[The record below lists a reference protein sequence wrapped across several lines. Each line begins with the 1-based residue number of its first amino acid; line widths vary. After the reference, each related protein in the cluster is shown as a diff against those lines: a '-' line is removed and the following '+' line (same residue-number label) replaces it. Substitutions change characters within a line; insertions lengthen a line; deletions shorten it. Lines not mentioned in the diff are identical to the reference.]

1 MNNITISDIEELI
14 KNKEYRLLKEIL
26 NDMNPAD
33 LAGFFEDLPEESYP
47 ILFRILAKELAAEVF
62 VELDSDTQE
71 LLISGFSDNELKE
84 VLEELYIDDTVDII
98 EEMPANVVKRIL
110 RHSDK
115 EARQSINQI
124 LRYPKDS
131 AGSIMTIEFID
142 LKMDMTVE
150 DAFTRIRRIAI
161 DKETIYTCYVI
172 DKNRK
177 LIGLVSVKDLL
188 LNDYSSTIEEIM
200 ETNVIYVNTLDDK
213 EEVAQKFSKY
223 DFLALPVVD
232 NEGRLVGIVTVD
244 DAIDVILEENTED
257 IEKMAAMTPT
267 DKPYLQTGIFSTWS
281 KRIPWLMLL
290 MLSST
295 FTTIIIGGYEE
306 KLAAC
311 TVLTSFIPMFMGTA
325 GNAGSQTSVA
335 IIRALSLNEV
345 EFRDIFKIMSKELL
359 VSLLCGI
366 ALFIVNFIKLMIFDQ
381 VGLSISFVVS
391 LTLLSTVVLAK
402 FTGCILP
409 LLAKK
414 IGFDPAVM
422 ASPFI
427 TTIVDAMSLIIYFN
441 IAVRV
446 LGI

>member
-1 MNNITISDIEELI
+1 MNNITIEDIQEMI

-33 LAGFFEDLPEESYP
+33 LAGIFEDLPEESYP

-359 VSLLCGI
+359 VSILCGI

>member
-1 MNNITISDIEELI
+1 MELVSVESI
-14 KNKEYRLLKEIL
+14 LEMLQNKEYKKLREIL

-33 LAGFFEDLPEESYP
+33 IAVIFEDLPEESYP

-71 LLISGFSDNELKE
+71 HLILGFSDNELKE

-115 EARQSINQI
+115 EARENINQI
-124 LRYPKDS
+124 LKYPKDS

-150 DAFTRIRRIAI
+150 DAFTKIRRIAI

-172 DKNRK
+172 NKNRK

-213 EEVAQKFSKY
+213 EEVAKKFSKY

-232 NEGRLVGIVTVD
+232 NENRLVGIVTVD

-267 DKPYLQTGIFSTWS
+267 DKPYLQTGVFSTWS

-306 KLAAC
+306 KLAVC

-345 EFRDIFKIMSKELL
+345 EFRDIFRIIRKELL
-359 VSLLCGI
+359 VSLLCGL
-366 ALFIVNFIKLMIFDQ
+366 ALFVVNFAKLMLFDQ
-381 VGLSISFVVS
+381 VGVAISFVVS

-414 IGFDPAVM
+414 VGFDPAVM

-441 IAVRV
+441 IAVNV

>member
-1 MNNITISDIEELI
+1 
-14 KNKEYRLLKEIL
+14 
-26 NDMNPAD
+26 
-33 LAGFFEDLPEESYP
+33 
-47 ILFRILAKELAAEVF
+47 
-62 VELDSDTQE
+62 
-71 LLISGFSDNELKE
+71 
-84 VLEELYIDDTVDII
+84 
-98 EEMPANVVKRIL
+98 
-110 RHSDK
+110 
-115 EARQSINQI
+115 
-124 LRYPKDS
+124 
-131 AGSIMTIEFID
+131 MTIEFID

-188 LNDYSSTIEEIM
+188 LNDYTSTIEEIM

-427 TTIVDAMSLIIYFN
+427 TTIVDAM
-441 IAVRV
+441 
-446 LGI
+446 

>member
-26 NDMNPAD
+26 NDINPAD

>member
-26 NDMNPAD
+26 NDINPAD

-188 LNDYSSTIEEIM
+188 LNDYTSTIEEIM

-427 TTIVDAMSLIIYFN
+427 TTIVDAMSLIMYFN

>member
-1 MNNITISDIEELI
+1 MNNITIEDIQEMI

-33 LAGFFEDLPEESYP
+33 LAGIFEDLPEESYP

-359 VSLLCGI
+359 VSILCGV